1 MVTVSQYLEDN
12 HTRIIKIN
20 KILEEF
26 AEVISTAA
34 KTIYNF
40 VINKENVSIDEDVDT
55 LILID
60 DLDFLIKKLNDYD
73 YDIYLL
79 SKIIKQLIIV
89 DDKSPELNL
98 KELEEDFYFYDNKIK
113 ELSNGW
119 YEFRKCIF

>member
-113 ELSNGW
+113 ELSNG
-119 YEFRKCIF
+119 